1 MAFNPPLLAGTSLPA
16 GIQGEFFILE
26 RAGIELSLDTQ
37 TREHGKQVLRP
48 CRLYLTTL
56 RLCLVAPAPN
66 ASGLQAFDIPLQ
78 GISAESFEQ
87 PFFGANYLALTV
99 APVPGRGLASPAK
112 VKVTFNEGG
121 CGVFL
126 KVFFSLMARY
136 KDSNAAAR
144 ASFLAPPAMQS
155 FMTQVAYV
163 DRACAA
169 RARAQPC
176 PLPTLDSLAPLLS
189 PRSQRPQQAL
199 CLAACSCASA
209 AQRSPCA
216 PGLLFRA
223 ARRELRGSAH
233 ARVI

>member
-1 MAFNPPLLAGTSLPA
+1 MALNPPLLAGSGLPA
-16 GIQGEFFILE
+16 GMLGEWFVLE
-26 RAGIELSLDTQ
+26 RGGIELSLDTQ

-99 APVPGRGLASPAK
+99 APVPGRGLASPAR

-163 DRACAA
+163 DRALPSA
-169 RARAQPC
+169 RARPVARACHSPNS
-176 PLPTLDSLAPLLS
+176 LPRPLS

-209 AQRSPCA
+209 AQRRPCA
-216 PGLLFRA
+216 PWLLFCA
-223 ARRELRGSAH
+223 ARRGRLRGGAH
-233 ARVI
+233 A